1 MKHLYL
7 NLGRWLLPLCFIP
20 CCRDVAAQNAAESK
34 PPGQTSFIVH
44 APVLLPELLRQ
55 QRYDTIGF
63 FLANWRNSDYPSLE
77 LIFSAEA
84 LLAIE
89 TGKFSSWMLPCD
101 CLFFLSDYAR
111 ELKNLDTQG
120 SKFRYYLALHPPYT
134 YDATIEARSL
144 ILFIRSWAREQLS
157 KPYLD
162 KDELFI
168 CHTLAGD
175 IPDPKAAIK
184 TDPEKCPRIAQITRV
199 INVYDNAVFTTRR
212 NAVKGT
218 AAVLL
223 GGWFP
228 NYHLGQIVGWHPTI
242 GVQLGLRSAKNEYDI
257 TWDLR
262 FGHPT
267 PGTYTVF
274 RDSTIYNDR
283 YYDGGYIG
291 FEYTRY
297 VIHKKYLDLGYTIGF
312 GLDYFSIADQYAIYP
327 DDNYLDPFRI
337 ASPNLNYGLRAKY
350 FLKNRAFI
358 GLAIKYNLIQY
369 ENTGGTNL
377 YGNAFTVD
385 LSFGS
390 H

>member
-1 MKHLYL
+1 MS
-7 NLGRWLLPLCFIP
+7 R
-20 CCRDVAAQNAAESK
+20 
-34 PPGQTSFIVH
+34 QTSFIVH
-44 APVLLPELLRQ
+44 APVILPELLRQ
-55 QRYDTIGF
+55 QRYDTIRN
-63 FLANWRNSDYPSLE
+63 FLANWRNSDFPSLE

-101 CLFFLSDYAR
+101 CLLFLSDYAR

-120 SKFRYYLALHPPYT
+120 SKFRYYLTLHPPYT
-134 YDATIEARSL
+134 YDATIEARNL
-144 ILFIRSWAREQLS
+144 ILFIQSWARDQLS

-162 KDELFI
+162 NDEAFI

-175 IPDPKAAIK
+175 ISDPNTACENNPKA
-184 TDPEKCPRIAQITRV
+184 CPRLAQIAHV
-199 INVYDNAVFTTRR
+199 INIYDNAVFTTRR
-212 NAVKGT
+212 NSFKGT

-242 GVQLGLRSAKNEYDI
+242 GVQLGLRNAKNEYDI

-267 PGTYTVF
+267 PGTYTIA
-274 RDSTIYNDR
+274 RDSTTYNDR
-283 YYDGGYIG
+283 YYDGGYFG

-297 VIHKKYLDLGYTIGF
+297 VIHRKYLDLGYTLGF
-312 GLDYFSIADQYAIYP
+312 GLDYFSIADQYASSP
-327 DDNYLDPFRI
+327 DDNYLDPFRLT
-337 ASPNLNYGLRAKY
+337 SPNFNYGLRAKY